1 MFRQWS
7 EKMKM
12 NYAIVGLIAACGF
25 AACAAEL
32 DLSGTWTL
40 TQADKPEVTCPVAV
54 PGGIYTALYDAKL
67 IPDPYFA
74 QNEKLTQWPGRTDWL
89 FSRSFTLPEG
99 FADAKAVTLRLED
112 VDCFATVKVNGH
124 EVGRTSN
131 RFQRYDFDV
140 KPFLKQGDNRIEAL
154 FESTERISYAESNKY
169 DRAYNIANAT
179 VRHINLVRTVQCHG
193 GWDWGITQMEM
204 GLMGTVKLIAT
215 DIARIDYVYT
225 TQDFAKDWSSA
236 AVTVTVEATVPD
248 GGRNEL
254 RPSRCSEFGRVA
266 VYCDRS
272 GPDKARPS
280 LETELTVT
288 LGDVSKSEKVTL
300 SPGANKV
307 SITLDVK
314 NPKLWWPVGYGD
326 QPLYPL
332 AVTLGDA
339 KVEKRIGLR
348 KAEVYNEEDAEPDPA
363 TGKKGKPMVVVINGR
378 RIFCKG
384 ADWIPCDAFENRQ
397 TRERYRDLLD
407 SAVAANMNMLRV
419 WGGGQFEHPAF
430 YELCDEKGILLWH
443 DFMFSCATYPGD
455 ERFMAG
461 VRKEIAHQLRNLRDH
476 ASIALWCGDNEC
488 IGAAGWFGAEQREA
502 NIKLCVKRAKELE
515 KLCAEYDPTRCF
527 WPSSPCLGP
536 GNYGDGWKDD
546 SSGDMHFWQV
556 WFGDK
561 PFSHYFTVRPRFCS
575 EFGFQSYPTK
585 EEALTFVTPDHLN
598 PTAPDFFYHQKS
610 PNGNKFIMQMIM
622 RNFRFPEGVDAVLYL
637 SHVQQAMAI
646 RTAVEAWRHLQPRC
660 MGIIYWQLNNNWPVA
675 SWSSLDYSGKWKP
688 LHYNMKRAYAP
699 LAISA
704 APKWGDPSTI
714 EVWAVNDRDEVFDGT
729 ASLDLWT
736 FSGERKPFATPAV
749 RIAPRSAAKVG
760 EWPLAAFGDNAARSS
775 SFLRMRLVGG
785 GSRLA
790 ATAAAAMN
798 CVPPVSNEWMFDLF
812 MNIDLTK
819 TDIKTTFAEKDG
831 KFRVTLS
838 ADRPA
843 FFVWANVWRTRGEF
857 DDNSFTLYPGEPR
870 TLTFTPKTPVLTL
883 DAFRKSFSV
892 THLRE
897 TYRGALSR

>member
-1 MFRQWS
+1 
-7 EKMKM
+7 MKH
-12 NYAIVGLIAACGF
+12 IVIGIVTACGL
-25 AACAAEL
+25 AACAAEF
-32 DLSGTWTL
+32 DLAGTWAL
-40 TQADKPEVTCPVAV
+40 TQADKPSVTCPVAV

-74 QNEKLTQWPGRTDWL
+74 QNERQTQWPGRTDWL
-89 FSRSFTLPEG
+89 FSRSFTLPEE
-99 FADAKAVTLRLED
+99 FRSAKSVTLRLED

-124 EVGRTSN
+124 EAGRTSN

-140 KPFLKQGDNRIEAL
+140 KPFLKAGENRIEAL
-154 FESTERISYAESNKY
+154 FGSTERISYAESNKY

-179 VRHINLVRTVQCHG
+179 VRQINLVRTVQCHG
-193 GWDWGITQMEM
+193 GWDWGITQMDT
-204 GLMGTVKLIAT
+204 GFMGTVKLIAADT
-215 DIARIDYVYT
+215 ARIDYVYT
-225 TQDFAKDWSSA
+225 TQKFAPDWSSV
-236 AVTVTVEATVPD
+236 AVTVTVEATSPA
-248 GGRNEL
+248 GGETAL
-254 RPSRCSEFGRVA
+254 AVA
-266 VYCDRS
+266 
-272 GPDKARPS
+272 
-280 LETELTVT
+280 
-288 LGDVSKSEKVTL
+288 LGDVAKSEKVTL

-307 SITLDVK
+307 ALTLDVK

-332 AVTLGDA
+332 SVTLGDA
-339 KVEKRIGLR
+339 TATKRIGLR

-397 TRERYRDLLD
+397 TPERYRDLLD

-430 YELCDEKGILLWH
+430 YELCDEKGVLLWH

-488 IGAAGWFGAEQREA
+488 IGAAGWFKATKEQRDA
-502 NIKLCVKRAKELE
+502 NIRLCVARAKELE
-515 KLCAEYDPTRCF
+515 RLCAEYDPTRCF

-585 EEALTFVTPDHLN
+585 EEALTFVTPDQLN

-610 PNGNKFIMQMIM
+610 PNGNKFIMQMIL

-699 LAISA
+699 VVISA
-704 APKWGDPSTI
+704 APKWGDPATVEI
-714 EVWAVNDRDEVFDGT
+714 WAVNDHDVALEGT
-729 ASLDLWT
+729 AALDLWT
-736 FSGERKPFATPAV
+736 FGGTRRPFASLPV
-749 RIAPRSAAKVG
+749 KVAPRSVRKVASY
-760 EWPLAAFGDNAARSS
+760 PLDAFGDAAARSS
-775 SFLRMRLVGG
+775 SFLRMRLDGRAGEVVE
-785 GSRLA
+785 R
-790 ATAAAAMN
+790 
-798 CVPPVSNEWMFDLF
+798 VSNEWMFDLF
-812 MNIDLTK
+812 MNMNLAK
-819 TDIKTTFAEKDG
+819 TDVRTAFAEKGG
-831 KFRVTLS
+831 KFLVTLES
-838 ADRPA
+838 DKPA

-870 TLTFTPKTPVLTL
+870 TITFAPKATGLTL
-883 DAFRKSFSV
+883 DAFRRSFSV

-897 TYRGALSR
+897 TYK

>member
-1 MFRQWS
+1 
-7 EKMKM
+7 MKRLVAAGVM
-12 NYAIVGLIAACGF
+12 ALIPLF
-25 AACAAEL
+25 ADAGEF
-32 DLSGTWTL
+32 DLAGTWTL
-40 TQADKPEVTCPVAV
+40 MQADKPSVTCPVAV
-54 PGGIYTALYDAKL
+54 PGGIYTALHEAKL

-74 QNEKLTQWPGRTDWL
+74 QNEKLTQWPSRADWL
-89 FSRSFTLPEG
+89 FTRTFSLPMEFVG
-99 FADAKAVTLRLED
+99 TKSVTLRLED
-112 VDCFATVKVNGH
+112 VDCFSTVKVNGH

-140 KPFLKQGDNRIEAL
+140 KPWLKAGENTIEAL

-179 VRHINLVRTVQCHG
+179 VRQINLVRTVQCHG
-193 GWDWGITQMEM
+193 GWDWGITQMET
-204 GLMGTVKLIAT
+204 GFMGTVKLIASDT
-215 DIARIDYVYT
+215 ARIDYVYT
-225 TQDFAKDWSSA
+225 TQDFAKDWSSV
-236 AVTVTVEATVPD
+236 AVTVTVEATSPA
-248 GGRNEL
+248 GG
-254 RPSRCSEFGRVA
+254 
-266 VYCDRS
+266 
-272 GPDKARPS
+272 
-280 LETELTVT
+280 ETELSVT
-288 LGDVSKSEKVTL
+288 LGEIAKTKRVTL
-300 SPGANKV
+300 TPGANKMEL
-307 SITLDVK
+307 TLEVK
-314 NPKLWWPVGYGD
+314 KPKLWWPVGYGD

-332 AVTLGDA
+332 TVRLGDA
-339 KVEKRIGLR
+339 TVAKKVGLR
-348 KAEVYNEEDAEPDPA
+348 KAEVYNEDDKEPDPE

-397 TRERYRDLLD
+397 TPERYRDLLD

-430 YELCDEKGILLWH
+430 YKLCDEKGILLWH

-455 ERFMAG
+455 ERFLAG
-461 VRKEIAHQLRNLRDH
+461 VRKELAHQLRNLRDH

-488 IGAAGWFGAEQREA
+488 IGAASWFDASKERRA
-502 NIKLCVKRAKELE
+502 KNIELCVARAKELE
-515 KLCAEYDPTRCF
+515 QLCAKYDPTRCF

-561 PFSHYFTVRPRFCS
+561 PFLHYFTVRPRFCS

-585 EEALTFVTPDHLN
+585 EEALTFVTPDQLN

-610 PNGNKFIMQMIM
+610 PKGNKFIMQMIM

-699 LAISA
+699 VAISA
-704 APKWGDPSTI
+704 APKWGDPGKI
-714 EVWAVNDRDEVFDGT
+714 EIWAVNDHDMAFEGT
-729 ASLDLWT
+729 AALELWT
-736 FSGERKPFATPAV
+736 FNGERKPFASFPV
-749 RIAPRSAAKVG
+749 RIAPRSSLKVATY
-760 EWPLAAFGDNAARSS
+760 PLDSFGDAAERTC
-775 SFLRMRLVGG
+775 SFLRMRLDGNAGVV
-785 GSRLA
+785 A
-790 ATAAAAMN
+790 EN
-798 CVPPVSNEWMFDLF
+798 VSNEWMFGLF
-812 MNIDLTK
+812 KDFNLAK
-819 TDIKTTFAEKDG
+819 TDVRASFAEKDG
-831 KFRVTLS
+831 KFLVTLTS
-838 ADRPA
+838 GKPA

-870 TLTFTPKTPVLTL
+870 TITFTPKDSGISL
-883 DAFRKSFSV
+883 DAFKQAFTV

-897 TYRGALSR
+897 TYR